1 MIDPEMMEDDEPEE
15 TPQLSPFKMYMNEHG
30 RVVKAVV
37 ATFFITSL
45 LWAFVLLMVFNKA
58 VGDKTPRDK
67 AVEVAGQVTASQQQK
82 ALAPRYE
89 ATAKKDVDYSQVI
102 VGHWEPVDVTAYKL
116 DFSEYGTLKTETR
129 RHGYTER
136 GEYKFKL
143 LGDQLG
149 YTIMADFYEGDWHR
163 IEVVTGEDGLSYLTI
178 FEDPVLGGRYKK
190 TK

>member
-1 MIDPEMMEDDEPEE
+1 MSL
-15 TPQLSPFKMYMNEHG
+15 TLPFD
-30 RVVKAVV
+30 AVFTFLADSSTASHV
-37 ATFFITSL
+37 AKDLES
-45 LWAFVLLMVFNKA
+45 
-58 VGDKTPRDK
+58 PRDK

-136 GEYKFKL
+136 GEYKYKL

>member
-1 MIDPEMMEDDEPEE
+1 MMEDDEPEE

-58 VGDKTPRDK
+58 VGDKAPRDK

-89 ATAKKDVDYSQVI
+89 ATAKKNVDYSQVI

-136 GEYKFKL
+136 GEYKYKL

-149 YTIMADFYEGDWHR
+149 YTIMADFYAGDWHR

>member
-102 VGHWEPVDVTAYKL
+102 VGHWEPVEVSSFKL
-116 DFSEYGTLKTETR
+116 DFSQYGTLKTTTNKAKAFYSNKGFTNVEVT
-129 RHGYTER
+129 T
-136 GEYKFKL
+136 KL
-143 LGDQLG
+143 
-149 YTIMADFYEGDWHR
+149 R
-163 IEVVTGEDGLSYLTI
+163 IDIISLIL
-178 FEDPVLGGRYKK
+178 RYIYFRF
-190 TK
+190 